1 MESEVKILLTH
12 TKQPFSFF
20 EIFFQNNLFLK
31 TFWNSFSPV
40 QNAKKYSLVFQKWRV
55 WTFWGDQ
62 NSLLFTT
69 KLGGN
74 CFMEKFFPHHFLV
87 KNKSKIFLHVKFST
101 IQDAFQSSIFFL
113 NNISQF
119 FTHPISLFQLFLS
132 FQGGNEF
139 SFIFS
144 WCTKKCVQSKEASK
158 ETIFQYYSRIRQ
170 SNLNRNWLNFWCTSI
185 FFQRY
190 FLK

>member
-1 MESEVKILLTH
+1 MKFFFPSPKCKKI
-12 TKQPFSFF
+12 F
-20 EIFFQNNLFLK
+20 I
-31 TFWNSFSPV
+31 SFSKV
-40 QNAKKYSLVFQKWRV
+40 ESLDILRRSEFSALHHKIGRE
-55 WTFWGDQ
+55 
-62 NSLLFTT
+62 LFHG
-69 KLGGN
+69 KI
-74 CFMEKFFPHHFLV
+74 FPHHFLV

-119 FTHPISLFQLFLS
+119 FIHPISLFQLFLS

-185 FFQRY
+185 LFQRY